1 MSTEIRP
8 EMSKKN
14 HYHISKERYYEL
26 VHFCR
31 QYPEWKE
38 QLKALDGFR
47 NIRSGIQPR
56 QPVSSDLTAK
66 FAIARESYTR
76 KMDMIRRAL
85 DRAENDPTMK
95 EWLFRGVTVGLT
107 FDKLQAQNGVC
118 PVSRDAY
125 YASYRRFFWCLD
137 KERDM

>member
-14 HYHISKERYYEL
+14 PYHISKERYYEL

-38 QLKALDGFR
+38 QLDELDGFGS
-47 NIRSGIQPR
+47 IRSGIRPR

-66 FAIARESYTR
+66 FALARESYTR

-85 DRAENDPTMK
+85 DRAENDPTVKDWM
-95 EWLFRGVTVGLT
+95 FQGATAGLT
-107 FDKLQAQNGVC
+107 FDKLQAQKGVC

-125 YASYRRFFWCLD
+125 YTSYRRFFWCLD
-137 KERDM
+137 KERDI